1 MADPWRFEKFRLPSG
16 LNMRVARCGPTDAP
30 LVVMLHGFPECWY
43 SWRHQMR
50 ALSDSFDCVA
60 PEMRGYGETDA
71 PRGKVNYT
79 LDKLVGDVAEL
90 VAALGRKRAVII
102 GHDWGGGVAWATAL
116 MRPEIVER
124 LVVMNCP
131 HLKRFGEELRR
142 NPRQMLRSWYMLFFQ
157 LPMLP
162 EALFR
167 ARNFA
172 ILDRSMRDNAV
183 QKDTFSD
190 ADMEHFRAA
199 FRKRYSITAAINYYR
214 ANLRAGFMSRSGES
228 DWRDRKISAPTLV
241 IWGEQ
246 DFALGKEL
254 TFGMEPLFS
263 GDFAI
268 KYIADAGHW
277 VQQEKPAL
285 VNQYLGEFLR
295 PLLERPR

>member
-1 MADPWRFEKFRLPSG
+1 
-16 LNMRVARCGPTDAP
+16 
-30 LVVMLHGFPECWY
+30 
-43 SWRHQMR
+43 MR

-71 PRGKVNYT
+71 PRGKINYT

-90 VAALGRKRAVII
+90 VAALGRKRAVVI

-116 MRPEIVER
+116 IRPDIVER

-157 LPMLP
+157 LPVLP

-172 ILDRSMRDNAV
+172 ILDRSMRDKAV
-183 QKDTFSD
+183 QKDAFSD
-190 ADMEHFRAA
+190 ADMEYFRAA
-199 FRKRYSITAAINYYR
+199 FRNPNSITAAINYYR
-214 ANLRAGFMSRSGES
+214 ANLRVGFISRSRGN
-228 DWRDRKISAPTLV
+228 DWIDRKISAPTLL
-241 IWGEQ
+241 IWGQQ

-254 TFGMEPLFS
+254 TYGMEPHFS
-263 GDFAI
+263 GSFAI
-268 KYIADAGHW
+268 KYIEDAGHW
-277 VQQEKPAL
+277 VQQEKPDL
-285 VNQYLGEFLR
+285 VNQYLGEFLQ
-295 PLLERPR
+295 PLLEQS